1 MHVARARSRATP
13 QTRAAIQS
21 TTGYRRSCFESS
33 SCTLLTCAC
42 GAFPRRCTRAQV
54 RPGLLRPHVHAAA
67 ATSRIRASASVVSCM
82 CASSI
87 QAVGGR
93 VLLGARHHGHGRVG
107 YRRHRARHDAHDGRP
122 GGTLTGRWRLGRW
135 RARRRRMQSI
145 GAQDGALELHVTRGI
160 HLLLVPDGSVELGAR
175 LRGGEGGGGGRARL
189 QRRGN

>member
-1 MHVARARSRATP
+1 MHVARALARDPSDPRSVHKWLAVLLPIILMRPPHMRA
-13 QTRAAIQS
+13 S
-21 TTGYRRSCFESS
+21 
-33 SCTLLTCAC
+33 C

-67 ATSRIRASASVVSCM
+67 ATSRICASASVVSCM

-93 VLLGARHHGHGRVG
+93 VLLGARHHGHGRVR
-107 YRRHRARHDAHDGRP
+107 YRRHSARHDAHDGRP

-189 QRRGN
+189 QRGGN